1 VLAVRWRASRIAAD
15 VGGTLVGP
23 DVDVEGARHDSRE
36 VTGGELF
43 VPVRGVRDGHDF
55 VPAALAAGAAAYLT
69 AGAPQGGSA
78 IVVDDPE
85 TALSTLGRAA
95 RDRLPDR
102 VVGITGSVGKT
113 SAKDLA
119 AAALGRRFRVTASA
133 RSFNNELGVPLT
145 LVNAPD
151 DTEAAVV
158 EMGARGHGHI
168 AELCEVG
175 RPTIAVVTTVELVH
189 TELFGELADV
199 ARAKAELVE
208 ALPASGAAVLNA
220 VNPLVAAMTRSVP
233 VGASVLTFGS
243 DAADLWADDV
253 VLDDELRP
261 SFRMVT
267 PWGHQSLRLGVRG
280 RHNVMNALAAAGAA
294 LVAGA
299 DLADVAAGL
308 SEAALSPWR
317 MELHTTPSGGRVLN
331 DSYNAGPA
339 SVSAALQAVDHLGA
353 TGRKIAVLGPMA
365 ELGPRSTEAHAEVAA
380 LAHDLGIELIAVGA
394 PDYTGAPALHVP
406 DIDAARAAVGDIG
419 PGDVVLVKGSRVA
432 GMERLADALVAG

>member
-317 MELHTTPSGGRVLN
+317 MELHTTQSGGRVLN